1 MAQHIIVVER
11 KADLEWA
18 KSAGIAVT
26 PREYVSNPG
35 RYGGRQARVINLSG
49 QVGYMRFGYYC
60 SLLAEARRQK
70 VIPNVET
77 ILKLSRKSLY
87 EVELPELN
95 AGLRKEMDKLP
106 QPPRAGFTL
115 TICFGQTLDTR
126 FRAFARQV
134 FDLFRSPILM
144 AQVVHTDRWRVESLD
159 AATPSELSADEVEF
173 FLAALERYTRADWRA
188 PRAKAQPRY
197 YVGVLHDP
205 AESMPPSNPDALK
218 KFVTVGGSLGI
229 GVEPIQRKDFMRVG
243 EYDALFI
250 RETTS
255 ISNHTFRF
263 AQKADHEGV
272 VVIDDPISILRCTN
286 KVYLTELLHA
296 NRLPTP
302 RTLII
307 DSDSMLQAEEKLGYP
322 VVLKIPDGSFSR
334 GVSKANSR
342 AELVEQARKLFRRSS
357 LILAQQFMYTEFD
370 WRVGILGRRPLY
382 VSQYIMSRKHWQVV
396 DHRPGG
402 KIREGGWRTLAVE
415 DAPKEVVETALK
427 AANLIGDGLYGVD
440 LKQTDAGVFV
450 IEINDNPNLDRGV
463 EDVVLKDELYR
474 IVLRDLVRRI
484 EAR

>member
-18 KSAGIAVT
+18 KAAGIAVT
-26 PREYVSNPG
+26 PREYVSNPS
-35 RYGGRQARVINLSG
+35 RYGGRHARVINLSG

-77 ILKLSRKSLY
+77 ILKLSRKTLY

-95 AGLRKEMDKLP
+95 AGLRKEIDKLP
-106 QPPRAGFTL
+106 QKPRAAFTL

-134 FDLFRSPILM
+134 FDLFRSPILT
-144 AQVVHTDRWRVESLD
+144 ARIVHTDRWRVESLD
-159 AATPSELSADEVEF
+159 TATPSELSADEVEF

-197 YVGVLHDP
+197 YVGILHDP
-205 AESMPPSNPDALK
+205 AESMPPSNPEAVK
-218 KFVTVGGSLGI
+218 KFVSIGNSLGI
-229 GVEPIQRKDFMRVG
+229 GIEPIQRRDFMRVG

-286 KVYLTELLHA
+286 KVYLTELLNA

-302 RTLII
+302 LTLII
-307 DSDSMLQAEEKLGYP
+307 DSDSLLQAEEKLGYP
-322 VVLKIPDGSFSR
+322 LVLKIPDGSFSR

-342 AELVEQARKLFRRSS
+342 AELLEQARKLFRRSS

-370 WRVGILGRRPLY
+370 WRVGILGRQPLY
-382 VSQYIMSRKHWQVV
+382 VSQYFMSRKHWQIV

-402 KIREGGWRTLAVE
+402 KIREGGFRTIAVE
-415 DAPKEVVETALK
+415 DAPKEVIDAALK

-440 LKQTDAGVFV
+440 LKQTADGVFV

-463 EDVVLKDELYR
+463 EDVILKDELYR
-474 IVLRDLVRRI
+474 IVLRDFVRRI